1 MSSEERRKI
10 LEMVEQGK
18 ISAEQAA
25 HLMRALEEDAEP
37 AQIEVIE
44 PESVQPPARRLSSK
58 RSRRGHVAS
67 P

>member
-25 HLMRALEEDAEP
+25 HLEF
-37 AQIEVIE
+37 
-44 PESVQPPARRLSSK
+44 
-58 RSRRGHVAS
+58 VATLGDKPIWNEFFGS
-67 P
+67 AS